1 MKMSHT
7 MKKSWYLTGAVILL
21 LAACPLIAAPPTVTF
36 NLTGVG
42 SGANLGGVYT
52 SPYGGN
58 INGGTTIP
66 VICDDFADDSY
77 VPETWTAYVNTLSD
91 VLGGS
96 ASNLKWG
103 AGWNGTG
110 SAATPTLSLSQ
121 ADAYA
126 TAAILAIDILT
137 STGLTQEE
145 YSYAMWEL
153 FDPTTASAALP
164 SGDQSA
170 VAGFIQTAVSEA
182 TGGNL
187 SAFLNGATV
196 TIYSY
201 DKGAMCGAQLNQ
213 PCANIPPQ
221 EFITV
226 TMAEPPSPALLGFD
240 LLAVGGLIFI
250 SRRRLARAA
259 A

>member
-1 MKMSHT
+1 MSRT
-7 MKKSWYLTGAVILL
+7 TKNSWCLIGAAMF
-21 LAACPLIAAPPTVTF
+21 LAACPLFAAPPTVTF
-36 NLTGVG
+36 NLTSVG

-58 INGGTTIP
+58 INGGPTIP

-77 VPETWTAYVNTLSD
+77 VPETWTAYVNSLSD
-91 VLGGS
+91 ILTGS
-96 ASNLKWG
+96 ASNLKWA

-110 SAATPTLSLSQ
+110 SAATPTFSLSQ

-153 FDPTTASAALP
+153 FDPTTAAAALP
-164 SGDQSA
+164 VADQST

-187 SAFLNGATV
+187 SAYLNGATV

-201 DKGAMCGAQLNQ
+201 DTGAMCGAQLNQ
-213 PCANIPPQ
+213 PCAHIPPQ
-221 EFITV
+221 EFV
-226 TMAEPPSPALLGFD
+226 SVSMAEPPSPTMLGFD

-250 SRRRLARAA
+250 SRRRSTRSVA
-259 A
+259 